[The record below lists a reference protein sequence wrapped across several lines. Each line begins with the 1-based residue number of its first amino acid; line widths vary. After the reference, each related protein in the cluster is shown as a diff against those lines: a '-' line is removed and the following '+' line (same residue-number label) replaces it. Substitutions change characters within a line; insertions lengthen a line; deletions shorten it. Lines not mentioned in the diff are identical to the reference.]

1 MRTWKLELE
10 YEGTKFHGWQDQNNA
25 RTVQGELLKAA
36 RDYFGVEVEIQGAG
50 RTDAGVHAIAQ
61 VAHLRVFKESAKVE
75 KLRAPELKRELNVR
89 LPAEVVVLDV
99 DEAPNEFHARHDAIA
114 RAYLYQ
120 ISTRRTAFSKKH
132 VWWIKERLNVKAMA
146 AAAKLLEGRHDFI
159 CFRAPD
165 PSKPDASPIVV
176 VLSSKIVVQGHLILF
191 HIEASHFLWKMVRR
205 IVGALVKL
213 GTGEMSEQQFRSLL
227 AGKCD
232 PKHDVASWTAPSS
245 GLFLERIS
253 YDTPFASSV
262 NSKEG
267 LSENY
272 KSSDHGRRGGAA
284 RPSPADSD

>member
-1 MRTWKLELE
+1 LRTWKLAIE

-36 RDYFGVEVEIQGAG
+36 RDYFGGDVEIQGAG

-61 VAHLRVFKESAKVE
+61 VAHLRLFKTGAKVD

-99 DEAPNEFHARHDAIA
+99 DEAPNEFHARHDAVA

-146 AAAKLLEGRHDFI
+146 AAAKLLEGRHDFT

-176 VLSSKIVVQGHLILF
+176 VRSAKIEAQGHLILF

-205 IVGALVKL
+205 IVGSLVKI
-213 GTGEMSEQQFRSLL
+213 GTGEMTEQQFRGLI

-232 PKHDVASWTAPSS
+232 PKLDVASWTAPSS
-245 GLFLERIS
+245 GLFLERIT
-253 YDTPFASSV
+253 Y
-262 NSKEG
+262 KEG
-267 LSENY
+267 PSEDHE
-272 KSSDHGRRGGAA
+272 SSNHGRSRSAA
-284 RPSPADSD
+284 RPSAADSD

>member
-1 MRTWKLELE
+1 MRTWKLTLE

-36 RDYFGVEVEIQGAG
+36 RDYFGGDVEIQGAG

-61 VAHLRVFKESAKVE
+61 VAHLRVFQSTAKVE

-89 LPAEVVVLDV
+89 LPAEIVILDV
-99 DEAPNEFHARHDAIA
+99 DEAPNEFHARHDATS

-146 AAAKLLEGRHDFI
+146 AAAKLLEGRHDFT

-165 PSKPDASPIVV
+165 PSKPGDSPIVV
-176 VLSSKIVVQGHLILF
+176 VGFAAIEQQSHLIMF

-205 IVGALVKL
+205 IVGTLAKI
-213 GTGEMSEQQFRSLL
+213 GSGEITEQQFRGLL
-227 AGKCD
+227 TGKCD
-232 PKHDVASWTAPSS
+232 SKLDVASWTAPSS
-245 GLFLERIS
+245 GLFLERVV
-253 YDTPFASSV
+253 YEAGTDA
-262 NSKEG
+262 
-267 LSENY
+267 NY
-272 KSSDHGRRGGAA
+272 QSSDHGRRGSATGITA
-284 RPSPADSD
+284 SDSDRSRRR